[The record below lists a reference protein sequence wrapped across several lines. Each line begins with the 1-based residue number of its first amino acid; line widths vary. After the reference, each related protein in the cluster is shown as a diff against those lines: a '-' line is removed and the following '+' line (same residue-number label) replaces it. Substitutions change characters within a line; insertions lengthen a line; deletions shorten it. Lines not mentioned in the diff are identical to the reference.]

1 MDEPLIYTCT
11 LGLCRRRSNVIPFSI
26 LWPEWQ
32 TCISAKRVRARWYT
46 VVHDDVDGPGTF
58 PHEYLYL
65 NLQVSRP
72 LTLIETPPSRQRS
85 ETALRFDLVLGNH
98 EFGTNLH
105 KPRSSVES
113 CQK

>member
-1 MDEPLIYTCT
+1 M
-11 LGLCRRRSNVIPFSI
+11 CRQGFNVIPFSV
-26 LWPEWQ
+26 LEPEGR
-32 TCISAKRVRARWYT
+32 TCISAKHARAGWYT
-46 VVHDDVDGPGTF
+46 VVHDGVDGPGTF
-58 PHEYLYL
+58 LHEYLYL

-98 EFGTNLH
+98 EFGTNLQ
-105 KPRSSVES
+105 KPGSSVES